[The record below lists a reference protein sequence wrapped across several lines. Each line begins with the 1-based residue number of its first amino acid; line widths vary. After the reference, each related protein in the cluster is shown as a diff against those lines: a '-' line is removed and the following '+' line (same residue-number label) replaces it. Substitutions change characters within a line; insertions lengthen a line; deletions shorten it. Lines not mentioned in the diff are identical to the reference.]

1 MSASSGQFLK
11 MFCVVCQIVA
21 ALCPTFEKLL
31 VAEKFGVGRERSQ
44 RVKKVFEI
52 DLWLFIRKWIGLRMR
67 WKPWN
72 TRTDFWRENFE
83 RQRTRRRRPR
93 RPSCRL
99 LSTNSG
105 LIKYE
110 HYFWMHC
117 QRHEWHRMAI
127 QPTPQPIIRV
137 FCGKIIVVYF
147 DQRLGAAHSNC
158 WSK

>member
-1 MSASSGQFLK
+1 MNASSGQFLK
-11 MFCVVCQIVA
+11 LVCAVCQIVA

-44 RVKKVFEI
+44 RVKKSFWNRPLIVYQEM
-52 DLWLFIRKWIGLRMR
+52 DRLANEVKALKHENGLLKGELREAKDASEKAPSAVMSALVDKLRADQVWTLFL
-67 WKPWN
+67 N
-72 TRTDFWRENFE
+72 TL
-83 RQRTRRRRPR
+83 P
-93 RPSCRL
+93 
-99 LSTNSG
+99 
-105 LIKYE
+105 K
-110 HYFWMHC
+110 
-117 QRHEWHRMAI
+117 WHRMAI